1 MNGILQILNRYI
13 EKLTAQLNDADKTSI
28 PNLDLESDTQVNSS
42 QILTSLYQ
50 NEMLQNINS
59 CLLIIVFFYFRD

>member
-1 MNGILQILNRYI
+1 MNEILQILNRYI
-13 EKLTAQLNDADKTSI
+13 EKLTAQLNDAGKTSI

-50 NEMLQNINS
+50 NYKIS
-59 CLLIIVFFYFRD
+59 TPAY

>member
-13 EKLTAQLNDADKTSI
+13 EKLTAQLNDAGKTSI

-50 NEMLQNINS
+50 NE
-59 CLLIIVFFYFRD
+59 V